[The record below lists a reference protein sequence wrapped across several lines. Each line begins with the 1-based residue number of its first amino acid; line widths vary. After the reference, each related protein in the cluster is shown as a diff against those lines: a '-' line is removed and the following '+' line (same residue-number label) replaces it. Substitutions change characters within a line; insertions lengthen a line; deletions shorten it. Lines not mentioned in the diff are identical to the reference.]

1 MKSFDEIYNQIYNSF
16 HTDLEIIRKKQKNIL
31 ITAILIVIILFPS
44 IILLLLGYN
53 SQIPLLNMLVVILMI
68 SAIILI
74 ILSMFNKNKFNKIYK
89 ENVIS
94 KLVEGYDSNLKYDQ
108 KLRITSGTYKQAEF
122 ESYNNYH
129 SDDLIYGNLDGKIK
143 IQIGD
148 VRTEMETTDSEGNSS
163 TVVLFRGLFSQANLN
178 QNIGTVIKIRSD
190 KGKLEKLLSKKSLM
204 QMDSQVFEKEFDVF
218 AQDKIIAMRIL
229 TSDILDYMITFKNEN
244 NVNFELTLK
253 DQELYIRIHCQNMF
267 ESTSIFKDSIDKTAL
282 EKYYNYLNFICEL
295 NRKFYYTIE
304 EKNI

>member
-16 HTDLEIIRKKQKNIL
+16 H
-31 ITAILIVIILFPS
+31 TAILIVIILFPS

-53 SQIPLLNMLVVILMI
+53 SQIPFYNILVLILMI
-68 SAIILI
+68 SVIVLI
-74 ILSMFNKNKFNKIYK
+74 ILSMFNKSKFNKLYK
-89 ENVIS
+89 EKVIS
-94 KLVEGYDSNLKYDQ
+94 KLVKEYDSNLKYNQ
-108 KLRITSGTYKQAEF
+108 NLNITSGIYKQAEF

-204 QMDSQVFEKEFDVF
+204 QMDSQIFEKEFDVF

>member
-16 HTDLEIIRKKQKNIL
+16 HT
-31 ITAILIVIILFPS
+31 
-44 IILLLLGYN
+44 
-53 SQIPLLNMLVVILMI
+53 LMI
-68 SAIILI
+68 SVIVLI
-74 ILSMFNKNKFNKIYK
+74 ILSMFNKSKFNKLYK
-89 ENVIS
+89 EKVIS
-94 KLVEGYDSNLKYDQ
+94 KLVKEYDSNLKYNQ
-108 KLRITSGTYKQAEF
+108 NLNITSGIYKQAEF